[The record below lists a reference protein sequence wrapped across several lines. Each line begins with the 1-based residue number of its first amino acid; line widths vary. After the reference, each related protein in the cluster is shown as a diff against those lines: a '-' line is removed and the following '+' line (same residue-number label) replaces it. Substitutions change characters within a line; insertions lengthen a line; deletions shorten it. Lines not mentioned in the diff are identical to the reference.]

1 MILFSSNLAW
11 ARYKNKEN
19 SALFGKCRW
28 KGYTFTWPVGRVSFV
43 KRESTKWVGN
53 TQTRATMYYTY
64 SQPSSQAASTMAY
77 IFGIMRTLR
86 FSIGN
91 ITRLRV
97 TKKPQSPQIT
107 TIEESEFRVSFK
119 TFKIITEKSEN
130 DLSNLYP
137 RVSGDSGEG
146 EISPENGRNSKELEE
161 SWCALISI
169 CLSIQSCLECFIIF
183 IL

>member
-1 MILFSSNLAW
+1 M
-11 ARYKNKEN
+11 
-19 SALFGKCRW
+19 
-28 KGYTFTWPVGRVSFV
+28 
-43 KRESTKWVGN
+43 ST
-53 TQTRATMYYTY
+53 
-64 SQPSSQAASTMAY
+64 Y
-77 IFGIMRTLR
+77 IFAIMRTLR

-91 ITRLRV
+91 FTSLRII
-97 TKKPQSPQIT
+97 KKPQSPQIT

-161 SWCALISI
+161 S
-169 CLSIQSCLECFIIF
+169 
-183 IL
+183 